1 MSRLTVPARPQG
13 RPSAPEV
20 RPRPRQTARASPP
33 PVEPAQAVSPSMQF
47 QGETAMSMGAGTR
60 IQIEPPTGYS
70 EDPRIRA
77 LQQQL
82 VEQQLQNYQ
91 TQAQIPGAVLPAG
104 PHQVFQPQVP
114 AQMQLHSIEQQLVA
128 LQQSRLQQSLARAQ
142 AERTT
147 EPEAKGFDVFEEG
160 FIVPDVDDPDVDFGF
175 GGQPVSHDANA
186 TPLPIIGFSIP
197 GKGGKSVF
205 GDIPAGTSTHEMI
218 ESQMKLQKDIL
229 SKMNARGQ
237 LGSPLT
243 DQQLEA
249 LHSKLLLKNVGVDK
263 QAVTGAVAC
272 NADQVAAQQTMTQQ
286 MLLVQQE
293 AQQAA
298 EQAAAEQAAAEQ
310 SAAERAAAEQAAAE
324 QTAAEQAAAE
334 TAAAQEV
341 YRSASQQ
348 RRRPRKKAELV
359 DTKPSETGTCHGY
372 EKLVEKYTIPGGC
385 KVNRTHLKTF
395 ELPRLAT
402 GVEQVDRLVEQT
414 YYKHPRKIDVW
425 MMTSEVQLM
434 YFTDFVTKQEIRA
447 LLALCDDWQPSK
459 TSSGATG
466 SDADG
471 YTAQQSSSQ
480 TSTVMRF
487 QRPRPPLVNRLEK
500 RVAAVLGVPVQ
511 HVESLKILRYEVG
524 QFFKLHHDGDFRGH
538 TFLVYLNDVEGGGET
553 EFPCLN
559 VDIKPT
565 RGVGVLFGNCKPDG
579 SADWR
584 MLHAAKPVTK
594 GVKYCIPFFVNHQAV
609 NFHHDE

>member
-1 MSRLTVPARPQG
+1 
-13 RPSAPEV
+13 
-20 RPRPRQTARASPP
+20 
-33 PVEPAQAVSPSMQF
+33 MQF

-60 IQIEPPTGYS
+60 IQIEQPTGYS

-91 TQAQIPGAVLPAG
+91 TQAQVPGAILPSGA
-104 PHQVFQPQVP
+104 HQVFQPQVP

-142 AERTT
+142 AERAT

-160 FIVPDVDDPDVDFGF
+160 FIVPDADDPDVDFGF
-175 GGQPVSHDANA
+175 GGQPVSHDTQAP
-186 TPLPIIGFSIP
+186 PLPIIGFSIP

-218 ESQMKLQKDIL
+218 DSQMKLQMDIL

-263 QAVTGAVAC
+263 QAVTGAV
-272 NADQVAAQQTMTQQ
+272 NAEQVTAHQTMTQQ
-286 MLLVQQE
+286 MLVAQRE
-293 AQQAA
+293 AQQVASQAAEEAAA
-298 EQAAAEQAAAEQ
+298 EQAAAEQAAVQQA
-310 SAAERAAAEQAAAE
+310 AAEEAAAEQAATQQAPRSSSRQRKRYQKNAE
-324 QTAAEQAAAE
+324 Q
-334 TAAAQEV
+334 V
-341 YRSASQQ
+341 N
-348 RRRPRKKAELV
+348 
-359 DTKPSETGTCHGY
+359 KPDSSETGICHGY
-372 EKLVEKYTIPGGC
+372 EKLIKQYTVPGGC

-402 GVEQVDRLVEQT
+402 GVDQVDRLVEES
-414 YYKHPRKIDVW
+414 YYKHSRKIDVW
-425 MMTSEVQLM
+425 RMSSEIQLM

-447 LLALCDDWQPSK
+447 LLALCNDWKPSK

-466 SDADG
+466 SSVDD
-471 YTAQQSSSQ
+471 YTAQESSSQ
-480 TSTVMRF
+480 TSMVMRF
-487 QRPRPPLVNRLEK
+487 QRPRHPLVDRLEK
-500 RVAAVLGVPVQ
+500 RAAAVLGVSVE
-511 HVESLKILRYEVG
+511 HIESLKILRYEVG
-524 QFFKLHHDGDFRGH
+524 QFFKVHHDGDFRGH
-538 TFLVYLNDVEGGGET
+538 TFLVYLNDVEEGGET

-584 MLHAAKPVTK
+584 MLHAAKPVIK

-609 NFHHDE
+609 NFNHDE